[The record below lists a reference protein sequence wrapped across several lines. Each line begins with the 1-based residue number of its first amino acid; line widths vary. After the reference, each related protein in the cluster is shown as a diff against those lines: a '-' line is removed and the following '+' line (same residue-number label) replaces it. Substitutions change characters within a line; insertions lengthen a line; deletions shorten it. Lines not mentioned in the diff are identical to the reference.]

1 MLWLNETV
9 SLADRVHY
17 YRVKEVHPMARSS
30 RYRWIVGM
38 AFVAILSASAMAGN
52 VQVFS
57 TEADW
62 LARSTN
68 LTTVTFSGLAPAG
81 GYTFFNTA
89 AGLTTGGVNFV
100 GYSQNPVMGPYWLA
114 VVDPGLDP
122 SAYGYGTGAVLRG
135 LSGPN
140 EPTPGYITATLNG
153 NYTSI
158 SADLN
163 TVLGAG
169 ANVIVT
175 LSTGEVIV
183 VATTN
188 VSNTLS
194 FFGITSDVGISSISF
209 QSSTDQYLVMDNFTY
224 GDDPPTVPEPGSL
237 MLFGSGLFVVA
248 GILRRKLHR
257 S

>member
-1 MLWLNETV
+1 MNRHL
-9 SLADRVHY
+9 R
-17 YRVKEVHPMARSS
+17 R
-30 RYRWIVGM
+30 IG
-38 AFVAILSASAMAGN
+38 AG
-52 VQVFS
+52 
-57 TEADW
+57 
-62 LARSTN
+62 
-68 LTTVTFSGLAPAG
+68 G

-100 GYSQNPVMGPYWLA
+100 GYSHSSVMGPYWLA

-122 SAYGYGTGAVLRG
+122 SQYGFGSGAVLRG

-163 TVLGAG
+163 TVLGGG

-183 VATTN
+183 VATTPL
-188 VSNTLS
+188 SDTWS

-209 QSSTDQYLVMDNFTY
+209 QSSTDQYLVMDNLTY
-224 GDDPPTVPEPGSL
+224 GDDPPQAAPEPGSL

-257 S
+257 P